1 MNGCA
6 AAFVYFTFILPASI
20 ALDFAF
26 GTEGML
32 TVLGLIFGFCWL
44 VARSNKAQQDD
55 SAGAPDQPRSYYGY
69 GNDDDA
75 QHRARTPDQT
85 RSYYGY
91 GNDHDARHSADETAL
106 RSELTALQQQI
117 ATLQSDVRAIEMR
130 LVRLATQ
137 PATARA
143 MPLDDIRRYIHTPLP
158 TAEPAPPPPTPDKE
172 TDSVWAYD
180 LPDVATTPATTPPK
194 AQDKPAAA
202 RTVAPETAA
211 HYRPAQPAINYSE
224 PAPRP
229 AAPADNNDNDIANEP
244 NPLTA
249 WLSEN
254 LLLKTGIAIL
264 FLGLAFLLRYA
275 SARIHISIPL
285 RYCAVAATAIVL
297 GFVGWRLRNKRRYYA
312 LAVQGASLAI
322 LYLTTL
328 AALKLHGLIPPTFAF
343 ILMVATT
350 GLLVALAVVQDALI
364 LAQIALIGGLAAP
377 ILTSSGS
384 NNYIGLFS
392 YLALLNS
399 GVALIARYKAWRSLN
414 LIGFIGT
421 TFIAGAWGSHYYQH
435 SDYLAVQPFLIY
447 HLVLYTLIVW
457 LYARHRIDDADPP
470 TLDNNASLHTMFSYY
485 LSGMQRIGALDS
497 ALLIASA
504 LGFYTLQYHLVAW
517 AQYGAAISALAFA
530 AWYTVC
536 ALYVRSS
543 DARLH
548 TLASALAILAAL
560 FATTAIPLALDP
572 RWTVSSWAIQA
583 ALVYTLAHRTRSPIT
598 RLGALLLY
606 LLAVITLCG
615 QYRLSGGDP
624 ELTGPLHPTIL
635 ALLGGI
641 TIQLAWWRNRSED
654 SAYWEKNLTATCAIL
669 TLGTA
674 MALPHLLL
682 PAAWANTVWLIEG
695 TVLYNLALYC
705 GHNTLRHSASIPYLG
720 GVIGLLFGGAYHF
733 TPSGA
738 TLLTGSIPIT
748 LTIALCGSLNILGWW
763 HHARNRD
770 GGEPPEL
777 LIHIITVAVAI
788 LALPLLLLPTSWALA
803 VWLIEAAIAYHI
815 GMRSGIRA
823 LSHTAFTIHI
833 GAIALILLLGEYRI
847 TPYAETLISGPIHTT
862 LIIIIA
868 SGAANILSWWNYP
881 GDANNPAD
889 TAVQR
894 LFAILTYAAA
904 LVLPLSILPP
914 AWAAVLIATT
924 AALLALIQQLYC
936 EEERGDSH
944 PAGRVYGRL
953 VTLMV
958 ACSALLALTLAA
970 GENVPLT
977 VTALITLAT
986 AWLQQRRDTADTLRD
1001 QSGWLLLIASSGAL
1015 VWVAYTAP
1023 LLAALAPARA
1033 TWAVNLTIAILTIA
1047 GYLRWRQA
1055 AQSTLAYLPL
1065 LFLALLLDQYPMTLT
1080 DPGSW
1085 FIAIAAAA
1093 VLHLILLARYEAS
1106 GDPVIQRHRA
1116 AAHFGGVNLF
1126 ILAGLRLGHLFG
1138 VTNLAPDSIWQLP
1151 LLLATPLA
1159 ILWLT
1164 TLPAVREKI
1173 QRYPTT
1179 YYHPANLHCALALA
1193 IIWYYNL
1200 SHDGNA
1206 APFPYLPVLN
1216 PLELIS
1222 LVALY
1227 ILWRW
1232 RETSIHIVG
1241 QTADTAKSTETAW
1254 EQKRSLIY
1262 GFILLLIISLDI
1274 LRIWHHYL
1282 GVPWEARALL
1292 ASFGVQ
1298 ATLSLVWSVC
1308 AIALMLRGHNQH
1320 RRSLW
1325 LAGATLIGIVVVK
1338 LFLVELA
1345 DTGGIARIVSFIGVG
1360 ILLLIVSYI
1369 APAPGKEA
1377 EKDT

>member
-6 AAFVYFTFILPASI
+6 AALLYFVIILPAGI

-26 GTEGML
+26 GTDGTL
-32 TVLGLIFGFCWL
+32 TAISLIFGLCWL
-44 VARSNKAQQDD
+44 VARSNKAQQKD
-55 SAGAPDQPRSYYGY
+55 SAPSQPRSYYGY
-69 GNDDDA
+69 GK
-75 QHRARTPDQT
+75 
-85 RSYYGY
+85 
-91 GNDHDARHSADETAL
+91 DHDILHSTDETVL

-117 ATLQSDVRAIEMR
+117 AALQSDARAIES
-130 LVRLATQ
+130 RLALIAAQ
-137 PATARA
+137 PATAHT
-143 MPLDDIRRYIHTPLP
+143 MPLDDTNRYIHTPP
-158 TAEPAPPPPTPDKE
+158 PDKA

-180 LPDVATTPATTPPK
+180 LPDESV
-194 AQDKPAAA
+194 
-202 RTVAPETAA
+202 
-211 HYRPAQPAINYSE
+211 S
-224 PAPRP
+224 RP
-229 AAPADNNDNDIANEP
+229 AAPADNNAADDKPYSLA
-244 NPLTA
+244 A

-254 LLLKTGIAIL
+254 LLLKIGIAIL
-264 FLGLAFLLRYA
+264 FLGLTFLLRYA

-285 RYCAVAATAIVL
+285 RYCAVAATAIAL
-297 GFVGWRLRNKRRYYA
+297 GITGWHLRDKRRHYA

-343 ILMVATT
+343 IFMVATT
-350 GLLVALAVVQDALI
+350 GLLVALAVVQNAPI
-364 LAQIALIGGLAAP
+364 LAQIALVGGLAAP

-384 NNYIGLFS
+384 NNYIALFS

-414 LIGFIGT
+414 LIGLIGT
-421 TFIAGAWGSHYYQH
+421 TFIAGAWGSRYYQY

-447 HLVLYTLIVW
+447 HLALYTLIVW
-457 LYARHRIDDADPP
+457 LYARRCIEDADPP
-470 TLDNNASLHTMFSYY
+470 TLDNNAPLQTMLDYY
-485 LSGMQRIGALDS
+485 LSGMQRIGVSDS
-497 ALLIASA
+497 TLLIASA
-504 LGFYTLQYHLVAW
+504 FGFYTLQYHLVAW
-517 AQYGAAISALAFA
+517 AHYGAAIAALAFA
-530 AWYTVC
+530 AWYTAC
-536 ALYVRSS
+536 ALYLRSS

-548 TLASALAILAAL
+548 TLTHACIILAAL

-572 RWTVSSWAIQA
+572 RWTVSSWVIQA
-583 ALVYTLAHRTRSPIT
+583 ALVYTLAHRTRNPIT

-606 LLAVITLCG
+606 ILAVITLCG
-615 QYRLSGGDP
+615 QYRLNSGNP
-624 ELTGPLHPTIL
+624 ALTGPLTTTIL
-635 ALLGGI
+635 TLLGGI
-641 TIQLAWWRNRSED
+641 TIQLAWWQNRSED
-654 SAYWEKNLTATCAIL
+654 SADWEKNLTATCAVL
-669 TLGTA
+669 TLGTT

-695 TVLYNLALYC
+695 TLLYNLALYC

-733 TPSGA
+733 TPSDA

-763 HHARNRD
+763 HHARSHD

-788 LALPLLLLPTSWALA
+788 LALPLLLLPTSWALT
-803 VWLIEAAIAYHI
+803 VWLIEAAIAYHF
-815 GMRSGIRA
+815 GQRSGIRI
-823 LSHTAFTIHI
+823 LSHTACIIHL
-833 GAIALILLLGEYRI
+833 AAVAFSLLLGEYRI

-862 LIIIIA
+862 LIIIA

-881 GDANNPAD
+881 GDDPAD
-889 TAVQR
+889 TATQR
-894 LFAILTYAAA
+894 SLGITTYAAA

-914 AWAAVLIATT
+914 AWAAILMAMT

-936 EEERGDSH
+936 EEDRGDSH
-944 PAGRVYGRL
+944 PAGRVYGKP
-953 VTLMV
+953 VTLM
-958 ACSALLALTLAA
+958 AMCGALLALIFAA
-970 GENVPLT
+970 EESAPLT
-977 VTALITLAT
+977 ITALITLAT

-1001 QSGWLLLIASSGAL
+1001 QSGWLLLTASSGAFAWL
-1015 VWVAYTAP
+1015 AGTTSWF
-1023 LLAALAPARA
+1023 AALAPARA
-1033 TWAVNLTIAILTIA
+1033 TWALTLTFAALTLA

-1065 LFLALLLDQYPMTLT
+1065 LFFALLLDEYPLTQTHPGHWLITLT
-1080 DPGSW
+1080 VVT
-1085 FIAIAAAA
+1085 A
-1093 VLHLILLARYEAS
+1093 LHLLLLARYEAS
-1106 GDPVIQRHRA
+1106 NDPVISRQRA
-1116 AAHFGGVNLF
+1116 FA
-1126 ILAGLRLGHLFG
+1126 HLFG
-1138 VTNLAPDSIWQLP
+1138 VNLLTLAGVRLGNLFGMNYLAADSIWQLP
-1151 LLLATPLA
+1151 LLLATPLV

-1164 TLPAVREKI
+1164 TLPAVRERTC
-1173 QRYPTT
+1173 RYPAA
-1179 YYHPANLHCALALA
+1179 YYHPANLHCALILV

-1200 SHDGNA
+1200 THDGNA

-1222 LVALY
+1222 LAALY

-1232 RETSIHIVG
+1232 WEAGTSLPGEAVQNTTVASG
-1241 QTADTAKSTETAW
+1241 W
-1254 EQKRSLIY
+1254 EKQKNR
-1262 GFILLLIISLDI
+1262 LLGIALWLIISLDI

-1282 GVPWEARALL
+1282 GVPWDVRALL
-1292 ASFGVQ
+1292 GSFSVQ

-1308 AIALMLRGHNQH
+1308 AIALMLRGHSH
-1320 RRSLW
+1320 RSRSLW

-1369 APAPGKEA
+1369 APAPGKETEEEA
-1377 EKDT
+1377 

>member
-6 AAFVYFTFILPASI
+6 AALLYFVIILPASI

-32 TVLGLIFGFCWL
+32 TVLGLISGFCWL

-55 SAGAPDQPRSYYGY
+55 SASAS
-69 GNDDDA
+69 
-75 QHRARTPDQT
+75 DQT

-91 GNDHDARHSADETAL
+91 GNKQDTRHSADETAL

-130 LVRLATQ
+130 LARLATQ

-143 MPLDDIRRYIHTPLP
+143 MPLDDIRHYIHTPLP
-158 TAEPAPPPPTPDKE
+158 APEPAPPPPTPDKE
-172 TDSVWAYD
+172 TDSLWAYD

-194 AQDKPAAA
+194 VQDKPAAA

-229 AAPADNNDNDIANEP
+229 AAPADNNDNDITNEP

-297 GFVGWRLRNKRRYYA
+297 GFAGWHLRHKRRYYA

-350 GLLVALAVVQDALI
+350 GLLVALAVLQDALI

-421 TFIAGAWGSHYYQH
+421 TFIAGAWGSRYYQH

-485 LSGMQRIGALDS
+485 LSGMQRIGVLDS

-504 LGFYTLQYHLVAW
+504 LGFYTLQYHLVTW
-517 AQYGAAISALAFA
+517 AQYGAAIAALAFA
-530 AWYTVC
+530 AWYTAC
-536 ALYVRSS
+536 ALYVRGS

-583 ALVYTLAHRTRSPIT
+583 ALVYTLAHGTRSPIT

-615 QYRLSGGDP
+615 QYRLSGSDP
-624 ELTGPLHPTIL
+624 ALTGPLHPTIL

-641 TIQLAWWRNRSED
+641 TIQLAWWQNRRED
-654 SAYWEKNLTATCAIL
+654 SADWEKNLTATCAIL

-674 MALPHLLL
+674 
-682 PAAWANTVWLIEG
+682 
-695 TVLYNLALYC
+695 
-705 GHNTLRHSASIPYLG
+705 
-720 GVIGLLFGGAYHF
+720 
-733 TPSGA
+733 
-738 TLLTGSIPIT
+738 
-748 LTIALCGSLNILGWW
+748 
-763 HHARNRD
+763 
-770 GGEPPEL
+770 
-777 LIHIITVAVAI
+777 
-788 LALPLLLLPTSWALA
+788 LALPLLLLPTSWALT
-803 VWLIEAAIAYHI
+803 VWLIEAAIAYHF
-815 GMRSGIRA
+815 GQRSGIRI
-823 LSHTAFTIHI
+823 LSHTACIIHLA
-833 GAIALILLLGEYRI
+833 AIALSLLLGEYRLS
-847 TPYAETLISGPIHTT
+847 PYGETLISGPIHTT
-862 LIIIIA
+862 LIIIA
-868 SGAANILSWWNYP
+868 SGAANILGWWNYP
-881 GDANNPAD
+881 GDDPAD
-889 TAVQR
+889 TATQR
-894 LFAILTYAAA
+894 SFGLTTYAAA

-914 AWAAVLIATT
+914 AWAAILIATT

-958 ACSALLALTLAA
+958 ACGALLALTLAA

-1015 VWVAYTAP
+1015 IWVACTAP

-1055 AQSTLAYLPL
+1055 AQATLAYLPL
-1065 LFLALLLDQYPMTLT
+1065 TIFALLLDQYPLTLT
-1080 DPGSW
+1080 APGSW

-1106 GDPVIQRHRA
+1106 NDPVITRHRA
-1116 AAHFGGVNLF
+1116 FAHLFGVNLLT
-1126 ILAGLRLGHLFG
+1126 LAGLRLGQLFG

-1159 ILWLT
+1159 ILWLA
-1164 TLPAVREKI
+1164 TLPAVQEKTR
-1173 QRYPTT
+1173 RYPAA
-1179 YYHPANLHCALALA
+1179 YHHPANLACGLTLLILA
-1193 IIWYYNL
+1193 YYNL

-1222 LVALY
+1222 LAALY

-1232 RETSIHIVG
+1232 W
-1241 QTADTAKSTETAW
+1241 QTCIPLGEAAQSAAVASGW
-1254 EQKRSLIY
+1254 EKQKNLLL
-1262 GFILLLIISLDI
+1262 GFTLWLIISLDI

-1308 AIALMLRGHNQH
+1308 AIALMLRGHSQR

-1345 DTGGIARIVSFIGVG
+1345 DTGGIARIVSFTGVG

-1369 APAPGKEA
+1369 APAPARDA
-1377 EKDT
+1377 EDGGG

>member
-6 AAFVYFTFILPASI
+6 AALLYFVIILPASI
-20 ALDFAF
+20 FLDFAF

-32 TVLGLIFGFCWL
+32 TVIGLIFGFCWL

-55 SAGAPDQPRSYYGY
+55 SAGAPDQTRSYYGY

-91 GNDHDARHSADETAL
+91 GNDHDTRHSADETAL

-130 LVRLATQ
+130 LARLATQ

-158 TAEPAPPPPTPDKE
+158 TAEPDPPPPTPEKE
-172 TDSVWAYD
+172 IDSVWAYD
-180 LPDVATTPATTPPK
+180 LPDVTTTPATTPPK

-211 HYRPAQPAINYSE
+211 RYRPAQPAINYSE

-229 AAPADNNDNDIANEP
+229 AAPADNNDAANEP

-343 ILMVATT
+343 IFMVATT

-421 TFIAGAWGSHYYQH
+421 TFIAGAWGSRYYQH

-485 LSGMQRIGALDS
+485 LSGMQRIGVLDS

-504 LGFYTLQYHLVAW
+504 LGFYTLQYHLVTW

-536 ALYVRSS
+536 ALYVRGS

-572 RWTVSSWAIQA
+572 RWTVSSWTIQA
-583 ALVYTLAHRTRSPIT
+583 ALVYTLAHGTRSPIT

-654 SAYWEKNLTATCAIL
+654 SADWEKNLTATCAIF
-669 TLGTA
+669 TLSTA
-674 MALPHLLL
+674 
-682 PAAWANTVWLIEG
+682 
-695 TVLYNLALYC
+695 
-705 GHNTLRHSASIPYLG
+705 
-720 GVIGLLFGGAYHF
+720 
-733 TPSGA
+733 
-738 TLLTGSIPIT
+738 
-748 LTIALCGSLNILGWW
+748 
-763 HHARNRD
+763 
-770 GGEPPEL
+770 
-777 LIHIITVAVAI
+777 

-803 VWLIEAAIAYHI
+803 VWLIEAAIAYHF
-815 GMRSGIRA
+815 GQRSGIRIF
-823 LSHTAFTIHI
+823 SHTACIIHL
-833 GAIALILLLGEYRI
+833 AAVAFSLLLGEYRI

-862 LIIIIA
+862 LIIIA

-881 GDANNPAD
+881 GDDPAD
-889 TAVQR
+889 TATQR
-894 LFAILTYAAA
+894 SLGIITYAAA

-914 AWAAVLIATT
+914 AWAAILMAMT
-924 AALLALIQQLYC
+924 AVLLALIQQLYC

-1015 VWVAYTAP
+1015 IWVAYTAP

-1055 AQSTLAYLPL
+1055 TQSTLAYLLL

-1106 GDPVIQRHRA
+1106 SDPVIQHHRA
-1116 AAHFGGVNLF
+1116 AAHFAGVNLF

-1159 ILWLT
+1159 ILWIA
-1164 TLPAVREKI
+1164 TLPAVQEKTR
-1173 QRYPTT
+1173 RYPAA
-1179 YYHPANLHCALALA
+1179 YHHPANLACGLTLLILA
-1193 IIWYYNL
+1193 YYNL

-1216 PLELIS
+1216 PLELAS
-1222 LVALY
+1222 LIALY

-1232 RETSIHIVG
+1232 W
-1241 QTADTAKSTETAW
+1241 QTCIPLGEAAQSAAVVSVW
-1254 EQKRSLIY
+1254 EKQNNLLL
-1262 GFILLLIISLDI
+1262 GFTLWLIISLDI

-1298 ATLSLVWSVC
+1298 ATLSLVWSIC
-1308 AIALMLRGHNQH
+1308 AIALMLRGHNQR

-1369 APAPGKEA
+1369 APAPGKDTEEEA
-1377 EKDT
+1377 

>member
-32 TVLGLIFGFCWL
+32 TVIGLIFGFCWL
-44 VARSNKAQQDD
+44 VARSNKTQQDD

-69 GNDDDA
+69 GDNDDA
-75 QHRARTPDQT
+75 QHRARTPEQT
-85 RSYYGY
+85 CSYYGY
-91 GNDHDARHSADETAL
+91 GNDHDTRHSADETAL

-117 ATLQSDVRAIEMR
+117 ATLQSDMRAIET
-130 LVRLATQ
+130 RLARLAMQ

-194 AQDKPAAA
+194 AQPAEADKPAAA
-202 RTVAPETAA
+202 HNATPETAA

-229 AAPADNNDNDIANEP
+229 AAPADNNDIANEP

-285 RYCAVAATAIVL
+285 RYCAVSATAIVL

-350 GLLVALAVVQDALI
+350 GLLVALAVLQDALI

-421 TFIAGAWGSHYYQH
+421 TFIAGAWGSRYYQH

-470 TLDNNASLHTMFSYY
+470 TLDNNASLHT
-485 LSGMQRIGALDS
+485 
-497 ALLIASA
+497 
-504 LGFYTLQYHLVAW
+504 
-517 AQYGAAISALAFA
+517 
-530 AWYTVC
+530 
-536 ALYVRSS
+536 
-543 DARLH
+543 
-548 TLASALAILAAL
+548 LASALAILAAL

-583 ALVYTLAHRTRSPIT
+583 ALVYTLAHGTRSPIT
-598 RLGALLLY
+598 RLGALILY

-654 SAYWEKNLTATCAIL
+654 SADWEKNLTATCAVL

-695 TVLYNLALYC
+695 TLLYNLALYC

-763 HHARNRD
+763 HHARSRD

-862 LIIIIA
+862 LIIIA

-889 TAVQR
+889 TAAQR

-1023 LLAALAPARA
+1023 SLAALAPARA
-1033 TWAVNLTIAILTIA
+1033 TWAVNLAIAILTIA

-1055 AQSTLAYLPL
+1055 AQSTLAYLLL

-1106 GDPVIQRHRA
+1106 SDPVIQRHRA

-1126 ILAGLRLGHLFG
+1126 ILAGLRLGRLFG

-1159 ILWLT
+1159 ILWLI
-1164 TLPAVREKI
+1164 TLPAVQEKTR
-1173 QRYPTT
+1173 RYPAA
-1179 YYHPANLHCALALA
+1179 YHHPANLACGLTLLILA
-1193 IIWYYNL
+1193 YYDL

-1216 PLELIS
+1216 PLELAS

-1232 RETSIHIVG
+1232 W
-1241 QTADTAKSTETAW
+1241 QTCIPLGETAQSAAVVSGW
-1254 EQKRSLIY
+1254 EKQKNLLL
-1262 GFILLLIISLDI
+1262 GFTLWLIISLDI

-1282 GVPWEARALL
+1282 GVPWETRALL

-1298 ATLSLVWSVC
+1298 ATLSLVWSIC
-1308 AIALMLRGHNQH
+1308 AIALMLRGHNQR

-1369 APAPGKEA
+1369 APAPSKEA

>member
-6 AAFVYFTFILPASI
+6 AALLYFVIILPACI
-20 ALDFAF
+20 VLDFAF

-44 VARSNKAQQDD
+44 IARSNAAQRTEDDGND
-55 SAGAPDQPRSYYGY
+55 SAPPRPRAYYGY
-69 GNDDDA
+69 GDAAGDSTPHPSPAPVGHDTGDDA
-75 QHRARTPDQT
+75 A
-85 RSYYGY
+85 
-91 GNDHDARHSADETAL
+91 AL
-106 RSELTALQQQI
+106 RDALGTLQQQI
-117 ATLQSDVRAIEMR
+117 AAMQGDVRAIET
-130 LVRLATQ
+130 RLARLAASP
-137 PATARA
+137 PAATPTP
-143 MPLDDIRRYIHTPLP
+143 PLGDIRRYIHTPLP
-158 TAEPAPPPPTPDKE
+158 APGKE
-172 TDSVWAYD
+172 ADSAWAYD
-180 LPDVATTPATTPPK
+180 LSDVATAPPQSEPSAVPAKPRPKPATH
-194 AQDKPAAA
+194 PAIHHS
-202 RTVAPETAA
+202 ETAA
-211 HYRPAQPAINYSE
+211 GDTYYRPAQATISNS
-224 PAPRP
+224 
-229 AAPADNNDNDIANEP
+229 AAAYHETSRAP

-421 TFIAGAWGSHYYQH
+421 TFIAGAWGSRYYQH

-485 LSGMQRIGALDS
+485 LSGMQRIGVLDS

-504 LGFYTLQYHLVAW
+504 LGFYTLQYHLVTW

-530 AWYTVC
+530 AWYAIC
-536 ALYVRSS
+536 ALYVRGS

-641 TIQLAWWRNRSED
+641 TIQLAWWRNRHED
-654 SAYWEKNLTATCAIL
+654 SADWEKNLTATCAIL

-695 TVLYNLALYC
+695 TLLYNLALYC

-763 HHARNRD
+763 HHARSRD

-823 LSHTAFTIHI
+823 LSHSACTIHLA
-833 GAIALILLLGEYRI
+833 AIALSLLLGEYRL
-847 TPYAETLISGPIHTT
+847 TPYGETLISGPIHTT
-862 LIIIIA
+862 LIIIA

-881 GDANNPAD
+881 GDANDSAD
-889 TAVQR
+889 TATQR

-958 ACSALLALTLAA
+958 TCGALLALTLAA
-970 GENVPLT
+970 GESAPLT
-977 VTALITLAT
+977 LTALITLAT
-986 AWLQQRRDTADTLRD
+986 AWLQQGARVLGLARRNNPELAATYPGQLHETAIDLADPQAVLDYSRSDAFRHTCQAAETLWLFNNAGTVAPSAPLGTQPDDAITHAVNLNITTPLILANAVLAHARD
-1001 QSGWLLLIASSGAL
+1001 RDNVRIVHISSGAARKPYPG
-1015 VWVAYTAP
+1015 WSIYGASK
-1023 LLAALAPARA
+1023 AALDRHAADAAAEGVRITSLAPGVVDTAMQAGMRA
-1033 TWAVNLTIAILTIA
+1033 DPAFP
-1047 GYLRWRQA
+1047 LRAQFAALHADGKLQSASDTA
-1055 AQSTLAYLPL
+1055 AQILAYCQSDAFAREPV
-1065 LFLALLLDQYPMTLT
+1065 T
-1080 DPGSW
+1080 DIRT
-1085 FIAIAAAA
+1085 F
-1093 VLHLILLARYEAS
+1093 
-1106 GDPVIQRHRA
+1106 D
-1116 AAHFGGVNLF
+1116 
-1126 ILAGLRLGHLFG
+1126 
-1138 VTNLAPDSIWQLP
+1138 
-1151 LLLATPLA
+1151 
-1159 ILWLT
+1159 
-1164 TLPAVREKI
+1164 
-1173 QRYPTT
+1173 
-1179 YYHPANLHCALALA
+1179 
-1193 IIWYYNL
+1193 
-1200 SHDGNA
+1200 
-1206 APFPYLPVLN
+1206 
-1216 PLELIS
+1216 IS
-1222 LVALY
+1222 
-1227 ILWRW
+1227 
-1232 RETSIHIVG
+1232 
-1241 QTADTAKSTETAW
+1241 
-1254 EQKRSLIY
+1254 
-1262 GFILLLIISLDI
+1262 
-1274 LRIWHHYL
+1274 
-1282 GVPWEARALL
+1282 
-1292 ASFGVQ
+1292 
-1298 ATLSLVWSVC
+1298 
-1308 AIALMLRGHNQH
+1308 
-1320 RRSLW
+1320 
-1325 LAGATLIGIVVVK
+1325 
-1338 LFLVELA
+1338 
-1345 DTGGIARIVSFIGVG
+1345 
-1360 ILLLIVSYI
+1360 
-1369 APAPGKEA
+1369 
-1377 EKDT
+1377 

>member
-6 AAFVYFTFILPASI
+6 AALLYFVIILPASI

-44 VARSNKAQQDD
+44 VARGNKAQQDD
-55 SAGAPDQPRSYYGY
+55 SAGAPDQP
-69 GNDDDA
+69 
-75 QHRARTPDQT
+75 

-106 RSELTALQQQI
+106 RSELTTLQQQI
-117 ATLQSDVRAIEMR
+117 ATLQNDVRAIET
-130 LVRLATQ
+130 RLAHLAAQ

-143 MPLDDIRRYIHTPLP
+143 MPLNDIRRYIHTPLP
-158 TAEPAPPPPTPDKE
+158 APEPAPLPPTPDKE
-172 TDSVWAYD
+172 TDGVWAYD
-180 LPDVATTPATTPPK
+180 LPDVTTTPATTPPK

-202 RTVAPETAA
+202 RTVAPETAV
-211 HYRPAQPAINYSE
+211 HYRPAQPAINHSE

-229 AAPADNNDNDIANEP
+229 AAPADNNAADAKP

-285 RYCAVAATAIVL
+285 RYCVVATTAIVL
-297 GFVGWRLRNKRRYYA
+297 GFAGWRLRHKRRYYA

-328 AALKLHGLIPPTFAF
+328 AALKLHDLIPPAPAF
-343 ILMVATT
+343 ILMVAAT

-414 LIGFIGT
+414 LTGFIGT
-421 TFIAGAWGSHYYQH
+421 TFIAGAWGSRYYQH

-457 LYARHRIDDADPP
+457 LYARHRTDDADPP

-485 LSGMQRIGALDS
+485 LSGMQRIGVLDS

-504 LGFYTLQYHLVAW
+504 LGFYTLQYHLATW
-517 AQYGAAISALAFA
+517 AQYGAALSALAFA
-530 AWYTVC
+530 AWYTLC
-536 ALYVRSS
+536 ALYVRGS

-548 TLASALAILAAL
+548 TLAILAAL

-572 RWTVSSWAIQA
+572 HWTVSSWAIQA
-583 ALVYTLAHRTRSPIT
+583 ALVYTLAHSTRSPIT

-606 LLAVITLCG
+606 LLAAITLCS

-624 ELTGPLHPTIL
+624 ALTGPLAATVL

-641 TIQLAWWRNRSED
+641 TIQLAWWRSRSED
-654 SAYWEKNLTATCAIL
+654 SACWEKNLTAACTIL

-674 MALPHLLL
+674 L
-682 PAAWANTVWLIEG
+682 
-695 TVLYNLALYC
+695 
-705 GHNTLRHSASIPYLG
+705 
-720 GVIGLLFGGAYHF
+720 
-733 TPSGA
+733 
-738 TLLTGSIPIT
+738 
-748 LTIALCGSLNILGWW
+748 
-763 HHARNRD
+763 D
-770 GGEPPEL
+770 
-777 LIHIITVAVAI
+777 
-788 LALPLLLLPTSWALA
+788 LPLLLLPTSWALTA
-803 VWLIEAAIAYHI
+803 WLIEAAIAYHI
-815 GMRSGIRA
+815 GLRSGIRT
-823 LSHTAFTIHI
+823 LSHTASATHI
-833 GAIALILLLGEYRI
+833 GAIALLLGEYRI

-862 LIIIIA
+862 LIIIV
-868 SGAANILSWWNYP
+868 SGAANILSWRKDS
-881 GDANNPAD
+881 GDANGPAD
-889 TAVQR
+889 TAAQR
-894 LFAILTYAAA
+894 LFAILTYAATLA
-904 LVLPLSILPP
+904 LPLGILPP
-914 AWAAVLIATT
+914 ARAAVPIAMT
-924 AALLALIQQLYC
+924 ATLLALIQQRYSKKGY
-936 EEERGDSH
+936 GDSH
-944 PAGRVYGRL
+944 PAGRVYGKL
-953 VTLMV
+953 ATLMV
-958 ACSALLALTLAA
+958 TCGALLALTLAA
-970 GENVPLT
+970 GESAPLT
-977 VTALITLAT
+977 LTALIALAT
-986 AWLQQRRDTADTLRD
+986 AWLQQRRDTADTLRN
-1001 QSGWLLLIASSGAL
+1001 QSGWLLLTASSGAL
-1015 VWVAYTAP
+1015 VWVACTAP
-1023 LLAALAPARA
+1023 SLAALAPARA
-1033 TWAVNLTIAILTIA
+1033 TWAINLTIAVLTAA

-1080 DPGSW
+1080 EPGSW
-1085 FIAIAAAA
+1085 FTAIAAAA
-1093 VLHLILLARYEAS
+1093 VLHLILLARYEAGS
-1106 GDPVIQRHRA
+1106 DPVIQRHRA
-1116 AAHFGGVNLF
+1116 AAHLAGTSLF
-1126 ILAGLRLGHLFG
+1126 TLAGLRLGHLLG

-1159 ILWLT
+1159 ILWLA
-1164 TLPAVREKI
+1164 TLPAVQEKTR
-1173 QRYPTT
+1173 RYPAT
-1179 YYHPANLHCALALA
+1179 YHHPANPACGLTLLILA
-1193 IIWYYNL
+1193 WYNL

-1206 APFPYLPVLN
+1206 APFPYLPVIN
-1216 PLELIS
+1216 PLELVS

-1232 RETSIHIVG
+1232 W
-1241 QTADTAKSTETAW
+1241 QTCIPPGEAAHSAAVASGW
-1254 EQKRSLIY
+1254 EKQKNLLL
-1262 GFILLLIISLDI
+1262 GFTLWLIISLDI

-1298 ATLSLVWSVC
+1298 ATLSLVWSIC
-1308 AIALMLRGHNQH
+1308 AIALMLRGHSH
-1320 RRSLW
+1320 RRRSLW

-1369 APAPGKEA
+1369 APAPGKDA

>member
-6 AAFVYFTFILPASI
+6 AALLYFVIILPACI
-20 ALDFAF
+20 VLDFAF

-44 VARSNKAQQDD
+44 IARSNAAQRTEDDGND
-55 SAGAPDQPRSYYGY
+55 SAPPRPRAYYGY
-69 GNDDDA
+69 GDAAGDSTPHPSPAPVGHDTGDDA
-75 QHRARTPDQT
+75 A
-85 RSYYGY
+85 
-91 GNDHDARHSADETAL
+91 AL
-106 RSELTALQQQI
+106 RDALGTLQQQI
-117 ATLQSDVRAIEMR
+117 AAMQGDVRAIET
-130 LVRLATQ
+130 RLARLAASP
-137 PATARA
+137 PAATPTP
-143 MPLDDIRRYIHTPLP
+143 PLGDIRRYIHTPLP
-158 TAEPAPPPPTPDKE
+158 APGKE
-172 TDSVWAYD
+172 ADSAWAYD
-180 LPDVATTPATTPPK
+180 LSDVATAPPQSEPSAVPAKPRPKPAT
-194 AQDKPAAA
+194 QPAIHHS
-202 RTVAPETAA
+202 ETAA
-211 HYRPAQPAINYSE
+211 GDTYYRPAQATISNS
-224 PAPRP
+224 
-229 AAPADNNDNDIANEP
+229 AAAYHETSRAP

-421 TFIAGAWGSHYYQH
+421 TFIAGAWGSRYYQH

-485 LSGMQRIGALDS
+485 LSGMQRIGVLDS

-536 ALYVRSS
+536 ALYVRGS

-583 ALVYTLAHRTRSPIT
+583 ALVYTLAHGTRSPIT

-641 TIQLAWWRNRSED
+641 TIQLAWWRNRHED
-654 SAYWEKNLTATCAIL
+654 SADWEKNLTATCAVL

-695 TVLYNLALYC
+695 TLLYNLALYC

-862 LIIIIA
+862 LIIIA

-881 GDANNPAD
+881 GDTNNPAD
-889 TAVQR
+889 TAAQR

-914 AWAAVLIATT
+914 AWAATLIATT

-1001 QSGWLLLIASSGAL
+1001 QSGWLLLIASSSAL

-1023 LLAALAPARA
+1023 SLAALAPARA

-1055 AQSTLAYLPL
+1055 AQSTLAYLLL
-1065 LFLALLLDQYPMTLT
+1065 LFLALLLDQYPVTLT

-1085 FIAIAAAA
+1085 FTAIAAAA

-1106 GDPVIQRHRA
+1106 SDPVIQRHRA

-1164 TLPAVREKI
+1164 TLPAVQEKTR
-1173 QRYPTT
+1173 RYPAA
-1179 YYHPANLHCALALA
+1179 YHHPANLACGLTLLILA
-1193 IIWYYNL
+1193 YYNL

-1216 PLELIS
+1216 PLELAS
-1222 LVALY
+1222 LIALY

-1232 RETSIHIVG
+1232 W
-1241 QTADTAKSTETAW
+1241 QTCIPLGEAAHSAAVASGW
-1254 EQKRSLIY
+1254 EKQKKLLL
-1262 GFILLLIISLDI
+1262 GFTLWLIISLDI

-1298 ATLSLVWSVC
+1298 ATLSLVWSIC
-1308 AIALMLRGHNQH
+1308 AIALMLRGHNQR

-1369 APAPGKEA
+1369 APAPGKDA
-1377 EKDT
+1377 EEENG

>member
-6 AAFVYFTFILPASI
+6 AALLYFVIILPACI
-20 ALDFAF
+20 VLDFAF

-44 VARSNKAQQDD
+44 IARSNAAQRTEDDGND
-55 SAGAPDQPRSYYGY
+55 SAPPRPRAYYGY
-69 GNDDDA
+69 GDAAGDSTPHPSPAPVGHDTGDDA
-75 QHRARTPDQT
+75 A
-85 RSYYGY
+85 
-91 GNDHDARHSADETAL
+91 AL
-106 RSELTALQQQI
+106 RDALGTLQQQI
-117 ATLQSDVRAIEMR
+117 AAMQGDVRAIET
-130 LVRLATQ
+130 RLARLAASP
-137 PATARA
+137 PAATPTP
-143 MPLDDIRRYIHTPLP
+143 PLGDIRRYIHTPLP
-158 TAEPAPPPPTPDKE
+158 APGKE
-172 TDSVWAYD
+172 ADSAWAYD
-180 LPDVATTPATTPPK
+180 LSDVATAPPQSEPSAVPAKPRPKPAT
-194 AQDKPAAA
+194 QPAIHHS
-202 RTVAPETAA
+202 ETAA
-211 HYRPAQPAINYSE
+211 GDTYYRPAQATISNS
-224 PAPRP
+224 
-229 AAPADNNDNDIANEP
+229 AAAYHETSRAP

-421 TFIAGAWGSHYYQH
+421 TFIAGAWGSRYYQH

-457 LYARHRIDDADPP
+457 LYARHRIDDAAPP

-485 LSGMQRIGALDS
+485 LSGMQRIGVLDS

-504 LGFYTLQYHLVAW
+504 LGFYTLQYHLVTW

-536 ALYVRSS
+536 ALYVRGS

-641 TIQLAWWRNRSED
+641 TIQLAWWRNRHED
-654 SAYWEKNLTATCAIL
+654 SADWEKNLTATCAIL

-695 TVLYNLALYC
+695 TLLYNLALYC

-763 HHARNRD
+763 HHARSRD

-862 LIIIIA
+862 LIIIA

-881 GDANNPAD
+881 GDANDPAD
-889 TAVQR
+889 TAAQR

-958 ACSALLALTLAA
+958 TCGALLALTLAA

-1001 QSGWLLLIASSGAL
+1001 QSGWLLLISSSAAL
-1015 VWVAYTAP
+1015 LWVAYTAP
-1023 LLAALAPARA
+1023 LLAALASARA
-1033 TWAVNLTIAILTIA
+1033 TWAITLTAAILTIA

-1055 AQSTLAYLPL
+1055 AQATLAYLPL
-1065 LFLALLLDQYPMTLT
+1065 TIFALLLDQYPMTLT
-1080 DPGSW
+1080 DPGNW
-1085 FIAIAAAA
+1085 FIALAA
-1093 VLHLILLARYEAS
+1093 VTALHLLLLARYEAS
-1106 GDPVIQRHRA
+1106 SDPVITRHRA
-1116 AAHFGGVNLF
+1116 FAHLFGVNLF
-1126 ILAGLRLGHLFG
+1126 TLAGLRLGHLFG

-1164 TLPAVREKI
+1164 TLPAVQEKTR
-1173 QRYPTT
+1173 RYPAA
-1179 YYHPANLHCALALA
+1179 YHRPANLACGLTLLILA
-1193 IIWYYNL
+1193 YYNL

-1222 LVALY
+1222 LAALY

-1232 RETSIHIVG
+1232 W
-1241 QTADTAKSTETAW
+1241 QTCIPLGEAAHSAAVASGW
-1254 EQKRSLIY
+1254 EKQKNLLL
-1262 GFILLLIISLDI
+1262 GFTLWLIISLDI

-1298 ATLSLVWSVC
+1298 ATLSLVWSIC
-1308 AIALMLRGHNQH
+1308 AIALMLRGHNQR

-1369 APAPGKEA
+1369 APAPGKDA
-1377 EKDT
+1377 EEENG

>member
-6 AAFVYFTFILPASI
+6 AALLYFVIILPACI
-20 ALDFAF
+20 VLDFAF

-44 VARSNKAQQDD
+44 IARGNAAQRTEDNGND
-55 SAGAPDQPRSYYGY
+55 SAPPRPRAYYGY
-69 GNDDDA
+69 GDAAGDSTPHPPPASAGHDTGDDA
-75 QHRARTPDQT
+75 A
-85 RSYYGY
+85 
-91 GNDHDARHSADETAL
+91 AL
-106 RSELTALQQQI
+106 RDALGTLQQQI
-117 ATLQSDVRAIEMR
+117 AAMQGDVRAIET
-130 LVRLATQ
+130 RLARLAASP
-137 PATARA
+137 PAATPTP
-143 MPLDDIRRYIHTPLP
+143 PLGDIRRYIHTPLP
-158 TAEPAPPPPTPDKE
+158 APGEKAD
-172 TDSVWAYD
+172 DAWAYD
-180 LPDVATTPATTPPK
+180 LPDADAAPPQSPEPPAAPAKPCPKPAT
-194 AQDKPAAA
+194 QPAIHHS
-202 RTVAPETAA
+202 ETAA
-211 HYRPAQPAINYSE
+211 GDTYYRPAQATISNSAAAYHE
-224 PAPRP
+224 TNRAPT
-229 AAPADNNDNDIANEP
+229 
-244 NPLTA
+244 PLTA

-254 LLLKTGIAIL
+254 LLLKAGIAIL

-297 GFVGWRLRNKRRYYA
+297 GFAGWRLRNKRRYYA
-312 LAVQGASLAI
+312 LAVQGTSLAI

-350 GLLVALAVVQDALI
+350 GLLVALAVLQDALI

-421 TFIAGAWGSHYYQH
+421 TFIAGAWGSRYYQH

-485 LSGMQRIGALDS
+485 LSGMQRIGVLDS

-504 LGFYTLQYHLVAW
+504 LGFYTLQYHLVTW

-536 ALYVRSS
+536 ALYVRGS

-654 SAYWEKNLTATCAIL
+654 SADWEKNLTATCAIL

-695 TVLYNLALYC
+695 TLLYNLTLYC

-777 LIHIITVAVAI
+777 LLHIITVAVAI

-823 LSHTAFTIHI
+823 LSHTACPIHI

-862 LIIIIA
+862 LIIIA

-881 GDANNPAD
+881 GDDPAD
-889 TAVQR
+889 TVAQR
-894 LFAILTYAAA
+894 SFGITTYAAA

-958 ACSALLALTLAA
+958 TCSALLALTLAA

-1015 VWVAYTAP
+1015 IWVAYTAP

-1055 AQSTLAYLPL
+1055 AQSTLAYLLL

-1106 GDPVIQRHRA
+1106 SDPVIQRHRA

-1138 VTNLAPDSIWQLP
+1138 VTSLAPDSIWQLP

-1164 TLPAVREKI
+1164 TLPAVQEKTR
-1173 QRYPTT
+1173 RYPVA
-1179 YYHPANLHCALALA
+1179 YHHPANLACGLTLLILA
-1193 IIWYYNL
+1193 WYNL

-1232 RETSIHIVG
+1232 W
-1241 QTADTAKSTETAW
+1241 QTCIPLGEAAHSAAVASGW
-1254 EQKRSLIY
+1254 EKQKNLLL
-1262 GFILLLIISLDI
+1262 GFTLWLIISLDI

-1282 GVPWEARALL
+1282 GVPWDAHALL

-1298 ATLSLVWSVC
+1298 ATLSLVWSIC
-1308 AIALMLRGHNQH
+1308 AIALMLRGHNQR

-1369 APAPGKEA
+1369 APAPGKDA
-1377 EKDT
+1377 EEENG

>member
-69 GNDDDA
+69 GNDDEA
-75 QHRARTPDQT
+75 QHRARTPEQT

-106 RSELTALQQQI
+106 RSELTTLQQQI
-117 ATLQSDVRAIEMR
+117 ATLQNDVRAIET
-130 LVRLATQ
+130 RLARL
-137 PATARA
+137 TAPPTTTSTP
-143 MPLDDIRRYIHTPLP
+143 PLDDIRRYIHTPLP
-158 TAEPAPPPPTPDKE
+158 TPASTPAPAPQTAPSQAAD
-172 TDSVWAYD
+172 DLWAYE
-180 LPDVATTPATTPPK
+180 LPDIATPPK
-194 AQDKPAAA
+194 PQSSTADKPAAPA
-202 RTVAPETAA
+202 KPLPSTANKPAAPATEAPSY
-211 HYRPAQPAINYSE
+211 YRPAQTTISNST
-224 PAPRP
+224 
-229 AAPADNNDNDIANEP
+229 IAYNETSNEP

-275 SARIHISIPL
+275 SVRIHISIPL

-343 ILMVATT
+343 ILMVVTT

-421 TFIAGAWGSHYYQH
+421 TFIAGAWGSRYYQH

-470 TLDNNASLHTMFSYY
+470 TLDNNADLATMFSYY
-485 LSGMQRIGALDS
+485 LSGMQRIGVLDS

-504 LGFYTLQYHLVAW
+504 LGFYTLQYHLVTW

-536 ALYVRSS
+536 ALYVRGS

-583 ALVYTLAHRTRSPIT
+583 ALVYTLAHGTRSPIT

-695 TVLYNLALYC
+695 TLLYNLALYC

-763 HHARNRD
+763 HHARSRD

-847 TPYAETLISGPIHTT
+847 TLYAETLISGPIHTT
-862 LIIIIA
+862 LIIIA

-881 GDANNPAD
+881 GDTNDPAD
-889 TAVQR
+889 TAAQR

-958 ACSALLALTLAA
+958 TCSALLALTLAA

-1001 QSGWLLLIASSGAL
+1001 QSGWLLLIASSSAL
-1015 VWVAYTAP
+1015 FWVAYTAP
-1023 LLAALAPARA
+1023 LLAALTPARA

-1055 AQSTLAYLPL
+1055 AQSTLAYLLL

-1106 GDPVIQRHRA
+1106 SDPVIQRHRA

-1126 ILAGLRLGHLFG
+1126 TLAGLRLGHLFG

-1159 ILWLT
+1159 ILWLA
-1164 TLPAVREKI
+1164 TLPAVQEKTR
-1173 QRYPTT
+1173 RYPAA
-1179 YYHPANLHCALALA
+1179 YHHPANLACGLTLLILA
-1193 IIWYYNL
+1193 YYNL

-1216 PLELIS
+1216 PLELAS

-1232 RETSIHIVG
+1232 W
-1241 QTADTAKSTETAW
+1241 QTCIPLGEAANSAAVASGWEKQKS
-1254 EQKRSLIY
+1254 LLL
-1262 GFILLLIISLDI
+1262 GFTLWLIISLDI

>member
-6 AAFVYFTFILPASI
+6 AALLYFVIILPASI
-20 ALDFAF
+20 FLDFAF

-91 GNDHDARHSADETAL
+91 GNDHDTRHSADETAL

-117 ATLQSDVRAIEMR
+117 TTLQSDVRAIEMR
-130 LVRLATQ
+130 LARLAAQ

-158 TAEPAPPPPTPDKE
+158 TAEPVPPPPTPEKE

-211 HYRPAQPAINYSE
+211 RYRPAQPAINYSE

-229 AAPADNNDNDIANEP
+229 AAPADNNDNDITNEP

-312 LAVQGASLAI
+312 LVVQGASLAI

-421 TFIAGAWGSHYYQH
+421 TFIAGAWGSRYYQH

-470 TLDNNASLHTMFSYY
+470 TLDNNADLATMFSYY
-485 LSGMQRIGALDS
+485 LSGMQRIGVLDS
-497 ALLIASA
+497 TLLIASA
-504 LGFYTLQYHLVAW
+504 LGFYTLQYHLVTW

-536 ALYVRSS
+536 ALYVRGS

-583 ALVYTLAHRTRSPIT
+583 ALVYTLAHGTRSPIT

-654 SAYWEKNLTATCAIL
+654 SADWEKNLTATCAIF
-669 TLGTA
+669 TLSTA
-674 MALPHLLL
+674 
-682 PAAWANTVWLIEG
+682 
-695 TVLYNLALYC
+695 
-705 GHNTLRHSASIPYLG
+705 
-720 GVIGLLFGGAYHF
+720 
-733 TPSGA
+733 
-738 TLLTGSIPIT
+738 
-748 LTIALCGSLNILGWW
+748 
-763 HHARNRD
+763 
-770 GGEPPEL
+770 
-777 LIHIITVAVAI
+777 

-803 VWLIEAAIAYHI
+803 VWLIEAAIAYHF
-815 GMRSGIRA
+815 GQRSGIRI
-823 LSHTAFTIHI
+823 LSHTACIIHL
-833 GAIALILLLGEYRI
+833 AAVAFSLLLGEYRI

-862 LIIIIA
+862 LIIIA

-881 GDANNPAD
+881 GDDPAD
-889 TAVQR
+889 TATQR
-894 LFAILTYAAA
+894 SLGIITYAAA

-914 AWAAVLIATT
+914 AWAAILMAMT
-924 AALLALIQQLYC
+924 AVLLALIQQLYC

-1015 VWVAYTAP
+1015 IWVAYTAP
-1023 LLAALAPARA
+1023 SLAALAPARA

-1055 AQSTLAYLPL
+1055 AQSTLAYLLL

-1106 GDPVIQRHRA
+1106 SDPVIQRHRA

-1164 TLPAVREKI
+1164 TLPAVQEKTR
-1173 QRYPTT
+1173 RYPAA
-1179 YYHPANLHCALALA
+1179 YHHPANLACGLTLLILA
-1193 IIWYYNL
+1193 YYNL

-1216 PLELIS
+1216 PLELAS
-1222 LVALY
+1222 LIALY

-1232 RETSIHIVG
+1232 W
-1241 QTADTAKSTETAW
+1241 QTCIPLGEATQSAAVVSGW
-1254 EQKRSLIY
+1254 EKQKNLLL
-1262 GFILLLIISLDI
+1262 GFTLWLIISLDI

-1298 ATLSLVWSVC
+1298 ATLSLVWSIC
-1308 AIALMLRGHNQH
+1308 AIALMLRGHNQR

-1369 APAPGKEA
+1369 APAPGKDTEEEA
-1377 EKDT
+1377 

>member
-6 AAFVYFTFILPASI
+6 AAFVYFTLILPASI

-44 VARSNKAQQDD
+44 VARSNKTQQDD
-55 SAGAPDQPRSYYGY
+55 SAGA
-69 GNDDDA
+69 
-75 QHRARTPDQT
+75 PDQT

-91 GNDHDARHSADETAL
+91 GNDHDTRHSADETAL
-106 RSELTALQQQI
+106 RSELTTLQQQI
-117 ATLQSDVRAIEMR
+117 ATLQSDVRAIET
-130 LVRLATQ
+130 RLARLTV
-137 PATARA
+137 PPTTTSTP
-143 MPLDDIRRYIHTPLP
+143 PLDDIRRYIHTPLP
-158 TAEPAPPPPTPDKE
+158 TAEPDPPPPTPKKE
-172 TDSVWAYD
+172 TDRVWAYD

-202 RTVAPETAA
+202 HNATPETAA

-229 AAPADNNDNDIANEP
+229 AAPANNNDNDIANEP

-285 RYCAVAATAIVL
+285 RYCAVAVTAIVL

-350 GLLVALAVVQDALI
+350 GLLVALAVLQDALI

-399 GVALIARYKAWRSLN
+399 GIALIARYKAWRSLN

-421 TFIAGAWGSHYYQH
+421 TFIAGAWGSRYYQH

-485 LSGMQRIGALDS
+485 LSGMQRIGVLDS

-504 LGFYTLQYHLVAW
+504 LGFYTLQYHLVTW

-536 ALYVRSS
+536 ALYVRGS

-583 ALVYTLAHRTRSPIT
+583 ALVYTLAHGTRSPIT

-695 TVLYNLALYC
+695 TLLYNLALYC

-763 HHARNRD
+763 HHARSRD

-847 TPYAETLISGPIHTT
+847 TLYTETLISGPIHTT
-862 LIIIIA
+862 LIIIA

-881 GDANNPAD
+881 GDANDSAD
-889 TAVQR
+889 TAAQR

-958 ACSALLALTLAA
+958 TCSALLALTLAA

-1001 QSGWLLLIASSGAL
+1001 QSGWLLLTASSSAL
-1015 VWVAYTAP
+1015 VWVTYTAP

-1055 AQSTLAYLPL
+1055 AQSTLAYLLL

-1106 GDPVIQRHRA
+1106 SDPVIQHHRA

-1164 TLPAVREKI
+1164 TLPAVQEKTR
-1173 QRYPTT
+1173 RYPAA
-1179 YYHPANLHCALALA
+1179 YHHPANLACGLTLLILA
-1193 IIWYYNL
+1193 WYNL

-1216 PLELIS
+1216 PLELAS

-1232 RETSIHIVG
+1232 W
-1241 QTADTAKSTETAW
+1241 QTCIPLGETAQSAAVASGW
-1254 EQKRSLIY
+1254 EKQKNLLL
-1262 GFILLLIISLDI
+1262 GFTLWLIISLDI

-1298 ATLSLVWSVC
+1298 ATLSLVWSIC
-1308 AIALMLRGHNQH
+1308 AIALMLRGHNQR

-1377 EKDT
+1377 EKDTWR